1 MDSRQAQKSPP
12 STFPRS
18 ARWKAW
24 LCALTNP
31 GSDRRPCIAA
41 TLPFGP
47 RMATR
52 VVPAPLAQ
60 LPNALTILRLVAIP
74 VFVVLM
80 LGTDGEGS
88 YGLAALFAAAALTD
102 QVDGYLARRWHVE
115 SEFGKFAD
123 PLADRLMIDAAV
135 LLLCLDGRLPWLA
148 LAIVLGRDVLLVGG
162 FGLVKDRGYDF
173 SVSTLGKASTWVLYA
188 AIVGV
193 IASDEGTAWPLWLF
207 WIGVGLAVLA
217 AVFYIAR
224 ALRAVER

>member
-1 MDSRQAQKSPP
+1 
-12 STFPRS
+12 
-18 ARWKAW
+18 
-24 LCALTNP
+24 
-31 GSDRRPCIAA
+31 
-41 TLPFGP
+41 
-47 RMATR
+47 MATR
-52 VVPAPLAQ
+52 VVSAPLAQ
-60 LPNALTILRLVAIP
+60 LPNALTILRLLAIP
-74 VFVVLM
+74 VFVVL
-80 LGTDGEGS
+80 LLETDGQGS

-102 QVDGYLARRWHVE
+102 QVDGYLARRWRVE

-188 AIVGV
+188 AITGV

-207 WIGVGLAVLA
+207 WAGVGLAVLA
-217 AVFYIAR
+217 AIAYVAQ